1 MRRIL
6 QAALLCIAA
15 LLTGCATT
23 RVVDSDVQAFSTIQK
38 VGEPATFRFERLPS
52 QQAHP
57 QDQAALEAI
66 AKASLARVGLTVDE
80 ANARFS
86 VQVDAN
92 VQRVV
97 RRDLW
102 NDPWHNP
109 WGGSWGH
116 PWGPPGWHGPH
127 RYFGS
132 PFWGPTTTFP
142 EPDLFMHEVH
152 IVMRDLKTQ
161 HDSAS
166 TWWDHGPG
174 RRALDK
180 LFMQGDVMIRERKGM
195 EKHYVLPAQLLPA
208 GTDLREPSTDEM
220 AA

>member
-132 PFWGPTTTFP
+132 PFWGPTTAFP

-152 IVMRDLKTQ
+152 IVMRDLGTQ
-161 HDSAS
+161 QIVFESRATHESLAPGDAA
-166 TWWDHGPG
+166 TLGAMFDAALKDFPLPPQGP
-174 RRALDK
+174 RRLRIEIA
-180 LFMQGDVMIRERKGM
+180 
-195 EKHYVLPAQLLPA
+195 PA
-208 GTDLREPSTDEM
+208 GAPK
-220 AA
+220 AAG

>member
-6 QAALLCIAA
+6 LAALLCIAA

-66 AKASLARVGLTVDE
+66 AKASLERVGLTVDE

-97 RRDLW
+97 RRDFW
-102 NDPWHNP
+102 YDPWRNP
-109 WGGSWGH
+109 WSH

-132 PFWGPTTTFP
+132 PFWGPTTAFP
-142 EPDLFMHEVH
+142 EPDLFVHEVH

-161 HDSAS
+161 QIVFESRATHESLAPGDAA
-166 TWWDHGPG
+166 TLGAMFDAALKDFPLPPQGP
-174 RRALDK
+174 RRLRIE
-180 LFMQGDVMIRERKGM
+180 MT
-195 EKHYVLPAQLLPA
+195 PANVPRAA
-208 GTDLREPSTDEM
+208 G
-220 AA
+220 

>member
-66 AKASLARVGLTVDE
+66 AKASLERVGLRADE
-80 ANARFS
+80 ANAHFS

-97 RRDLW
+97 RRDFW
-102 NDPWHNP
+102 YDPWRGGN
-109 WGGSWGH
+109 WGN

-132 PFWGPTTTFP
+132 PFWGPTTAFP
-142 EPDLFMHEVH
+142 EPDLFVHEVH

-161 HDSAS
+161 QIVFESRATHESLAPGDAA
-166 TWWDHGPG
+166 TLGAMFDAALKDFPLPPQGP
-174 RRALDK
+174 RRLR
-180 LFMQGDVMIRERKGM
+180 IEI
-195 EKHYVLPAQLLPA
+195 PPA
-208 GTDLREPSTDEM
+208 GAPK
-220 AA
+220 AAG